1 MINAIDPTASYLATP
16 TRSNNAPQQAATS
29 PGSTTTDEVSLSPG
43 GKLLSEVGGITLDQ
57 GVLMSRADAAMKLV
71 LEEMGIP
78 EGTPFEIEVNP
89 YGRFSVEGDHEKTKE
104 LEDAL
109 NNPQSLQ
116 SPIGQLANNM
126 KGAANAATI
135 QRIAKASQMAGE
147 AAEKNPSR
155 ADYFFDW
162 MLGAAKDAQN
172 LSYRASFG
180 GGEPASGSL
189 MSALGVALGNNDDL
203 ELPA

>member
-1 MINAIDPTASYLATP
+1 MINAIDQLTNYQATP
-16 TRSNNAPQQAATS
+16 TRATPVNQQIGT
-29 PGSTTTDEVSLSPG
+29 PGRNEVTDQVTLSPG
-43 GKLLSEVGGITLDQ
+43 AKLLSDTSAITLDQ
-57 GVLMSRADAAMKLV
+57 GLLMSRADAAMKLV

-78 EGTPFEIEVNP
+78 EGTPFEIEVDP
-89 YGRFSVEGDHEKTKE
+89 YGRLVVEGDHEKAQE

-116 SPIGQLANNM
+116 SPIGQLANNL
-126 KGAANAATI
+126 KGAANAAII

-147 AAEKNPSR
+147 AAEQNPSR

-172 LSYRASFG
+172 LNYRASFG
-180 GGEPASGSL
+180 GGNPARGSL
-189 MSALGVALGNNDDL
+189 MSAQGIALGNNDDL
-203 ELPA
+203 KLPT